1 MQASRMTAANFGEEH
16 FGRAQLGDVR
26 RERRLVSLANQMAKH
41 PGGTLPDKVRN
52 PAHLK
57 ALYRLMDN
65 DAVTHQRVLQSHVG
79 RTLDRMRAHEGVV
92 LNIHDTTE
100 LDYSGLISLREV
112 LGQIGNGGGRGY
124 KCHNSLAV
132 TAESREVLGLT
143 HQILFCRPRVPK
155 GEKKSV
161 RHKRTTRESRL
172 WKQGS
177 EALPAAPVGRLWVD
191 VADRGADTT
200 EFLDFEETQGKKY
213 LVRSQ
218 HNRWVLGGHD
228 GDTEVSQ
235 CHDDGTARVKLHDWL
250 RTLPEEGRRTVNV
263 PARGG
268 QSARKAEVGV
278 AWGSVR
284 VLPPRQPRGD
294 ERGAPLAVWA
304 VRVWELDPPANVKEP
319 LEWILLTNVPV
330 QAFEDAC
337 ERLDWYACRWIVEEY
352 HKAMKTGCGIETM
365 EFTKQERLQPAIAL
379 VSVLAIFLL
388 TLRDSS
394 RRSDA
399 NQRLARELIPAE
411 YVAVL
416 SAWRF
421 QMPDRDLTVHEF
433 YFALARLGGHQNRK
447 HDHPPGWLVL
457 WRGWTQLHAMVEG
470 ALAMGGIR
478 CG

>member
-1 MQASRMTAANFGEEH
+1 MQASRTTASRFGEEH
-16 FGRAQLGDVR
+16 FGGARLGDVR
-26 RERRLVSLANQMAKH
+26 RQRRLVAVANQMAKH
-41 PGGTLPDKVRN
+41 PGGSLPDKVN
-52 PAHLK
+52 SPANLK
-57 ALYRLMDN
+57 ALYRLMDS
-65 DAVTHQRVLQSHVG
+65 DAVTHAEVLRPHVE

-92 LNIHDTTE
+92 LVIHDTTE
-100 LDYSGLISLREV
+100 LDYSGRTSLRDD

-155 GEKKSV
+155 GEKKSA
-161 RHKRTTRESRL
+161 RLRRATRESRL

-177 EALPAAPVGRLWVD
+177 EALPAAPPSRLWVD

-200 EFLDFEETQGKKY
+200 EFLDFEEAQGKNY

-218 HNRWVLGGHD
+218 HNRWVLQGHD
-228 GDTEVSQ
+228 GETEPVKM
-235 CHDDGTARVKLHDWL
+235 HDGL
-250 RTLPEEGRRTVNV
+250 RALPEAGRRTVDV

-268 QSARKAEVGV
+268 RAARTATVAV
-278 AWGSVR
+278 AWAPVR
-284 VLPPRQPRGD
+284 VLPPRQPRGQ
-294 ERGAPLAVWA
+294 ERGTPLAVWV
-304 VRVWELDPPANVKEP
+304 VRAWELDPPAHVAEP
-319 LEWILLTNVPV
+319 LEWILLTNVSV
-330 QAFEDAC
+330 RTFADAC
-337 ERLDWYACRWIVEEY
+337 RRLDWYARRWIIEEY
-352 HKAMKTGCGIETM
+352 HKAMKTGCGIERM
-365 EFTKQERLQPAIAL
+365 EFTNQDRLQPAIAL
-379 VSVLAIFLL
+379 VSVLAILLL
-388 TLRDSS
+388 TLRDRS

-399 NQRLARELIPAE
+399 HQRPARDFIPTE
-411 YVAVL
+411 YVTVL

-421 QMPDRDLTVHEF
+421 QDPDRALTVHAF

-470 ALAMGGIR
+470 ALATGGVR

>member
-1 MQASRMTAANFGEEH
+1 MQASRKTASSFGEQH
-16 FGRAQLGDVR
+16 FGRAPLGDVR
-26 RERRLVSLANQMAKH
+26 RQRRLVALANHMAKH
-41 PGGTLPDKVRN
+41 PGGTLPDKLRS
-52 PAHLK
+52 PADLK

-65 DAVTHQRVLQSHVG
+65 HAVTHREVLQSHVD
-79 RTLDRMRAHEGVV
+79 RTLDHMRAHEGVV

-100 LDYSGLISLREV
+100 LDYSGLRSLRET

-155 GEKKSV
+155 GETKSA
-161 RHKRTTRESRL
+161 RCKRTTRESRL

-177 EALPAAPVGRLWVD
+177 EALPAAPKGRLWVD

-218 HNRWVLGGHD
+218 HNRWVFQGHD
-228 GDTEVSQ
+228 GNME
-235 CHDDGTARVKLHDWL
+235 HVKLHDWL
-250 RTLPEEGRRTVNV
+250 RTLAEEVRRTVNV

-268 QSARKAEVGV
+268 QPARKAAVGV
-278 AWGSVR
+278 AWAPVR
-284 VLPPRQPRGD
+284 VLAPRQPRGE
-294 ERGAPLAVWA
+294 ERGTPLAVWA
-304 VRVWELDPPANVKEP
+304 VRVWELDPPAHVKEP
-319 LEWILLTNVPV
+319 LEWILLTNVAV
-330 QAFEDAC
+330 QTVEDAC
-337 ERLDWYACRWIVEEY
+337 ERLDWYACRWIIEEY

-365 EFTKQERLQPAIAL
+365 EFTRQERLQPAIAL

-388 TLRDSS
+388 TLRDTS

-399 NQRLARELIPAE
+399 DQRPARELIPTE
-411 YVAVL
+411 YVTVL

-421 QMPDRDLTVHEF
+421 QARDRDLTIHEF

-447 HDHPPGWLVL
+447 NDHPPGWLVL

-470 ALAMGGIR
+470 ALATGGVR

>member
-1 MQASRMTAANFGEEH
+1 MQASRMTASRFGEEH
-16 FGRAQLGDVR
+16 FSGAQLGDVR
-26 RERRLVSLANQMAKH
+26 RQRRLVRLANQMAKH
-41 PGGTLPDKVRN
+41 PGGTLPDKVNN
-52 PAHLK
+52 PAGLK

-65 DAVTHQRVLQSHVG
+65 DAVTHKEVLRPHVD

-92 LNIHDTTE
+92 LVLHDTTE
-100 LDYSGLISLREV
+100 LDYSGLKSMKSA
-112 LGQIGNGGGRGY
+112 LGQIGNGGGHGY

-143 HQILFCRPRVPK
+143 NQILFCRPRVPK
-155 GEKKSV
+155 GETKSA
-161 RHKRTTRESRL
+161 RCKRTTRESRL

-177 EALPAAPVGRLWVD
+177 EALPAAPAGRLWVD

-200 EFLDFEETQGKKY
+200 EFLDYEESQGKKY

-218 HNRWVLGGHD
+218 HNRWVLQCHD
-228 GDTEVSQ
+228 GDTE
-235 CHDDGTARVKLHDWL
+235 RVKLYDWL
-250 RTLPEEGRRTVNV
+250 RTLPEVGRRTVDV

-268 QSARKAEVGV
+268 QRARKAEVGV
-278 AWGSVR
+278 AWAPVR
-284 VLPPRQPRGD
+284 VLAPRQPRGE
-294 ERGAPLAVWA
+294 ERGTPLTVWA

-330 QAFEDAC
+330 ESFEEAC
-337 ERLDWYACRWIVEEY
+337 ERLDWYACRWVIEEY

-365 EFTKQERLQPAIAL
+365 EFTNPDRLQPAIAL
-379 VSVLAIFLL
+379 VSVLAILLL
-388 TLRDSS
+388 TLRDRS

-399 NQRLARELIPAE
+399 KERSARDWIPAV

-416 SAWRF
+416 SGWRF
-421 QMPDRDLTVHEF
+421 QEPDRALSVYEF

-447 HDHPPGWLVL
+447 HDHPPGWLIL

-470 ALAMGGIR
+470 ALALGGVR